1 MNVFSSIA
9 KNIEVLVCGLTYESG
24 CNAHIVVNTD
34 VIQDGTGKKKKYMCK
49 NQMQKQKIESEDFE
63 KSFKRTV

>member
-34 VIQDGTGKKKKYMCK
+34 VIQDGTGEKKYICK
-49 NQMQKQKIESEDFE
+49 NQIQKQKIESENFE

>member
-34 VIQDGTGKKKKYMCK
+34 VIPDGTGKKKK
-49 NQMQKQKIESEDFE
+49 
-63 KSFKRTV
+63 